1 MTEDRPSLTERFTPI
16 RVLESDKRF
25 PLSDEKRPLHQ
36 IAVFRKQLERFRL
49 AHCRKFVLQSEFPII
64 DARSVEQLPQI
75 SAGRGKNGL
84 QLINRRRSFAD
95 RLHLI
100 ADAAGIEP
108 FHRVAA
114 GAAFL
119 VSVNSQH
126 ASDLD
131 SFPGRCKSRRPLM
144 KSRLLEQIR
153 AELRAS
159 LERLSKAAF
168 EAHAAA
174 TDPGS
179 KAEGKYD
186 TRSLE
191 ASYLA
196 AGQAR
201 QVDELAAAVRIF
213 ETLSLPDFEMDDA
226 IDAGALVEVELNG
239 EDQFFLLV
247 PTSGGLLIE
256 HDGMEITLL
265 TPDSALYRK
274 LMGMRYGESLDQP
287 SLRITEVS

>member
-1 MTEDRPSLTERFTPI
+1 
-16 RVLESDKRF
+16 
-25 PLSDEKRPLHQ
+25 
-36 IAVFRKQLERFRL
+36 
-49 AHCRKFVLQSEFPII
+49 
-64 DARSVEQLPQI
+64 
-75 SAGRGKNGL
+75 
-84 QLINRRRSFAD
+84 
-95 RLHLI
+95 
-100 ADAAGIEP
+100 
-108 FHRVAA
+108 
-114 GAAFL
+114 
-119 VSVNSQH
+119 
-126 ASDLD
+126 
-131 SFPGRCKSRRPLM
+131 M